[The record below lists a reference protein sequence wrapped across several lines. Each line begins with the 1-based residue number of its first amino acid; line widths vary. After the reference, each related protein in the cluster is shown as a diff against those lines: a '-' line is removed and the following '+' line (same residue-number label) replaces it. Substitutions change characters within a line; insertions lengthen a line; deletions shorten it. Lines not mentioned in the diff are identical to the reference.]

1 MILALV
7 NIAILRADNSSQ
19 YLLNSIIRVT
29 YALQLMKIQLFW
41 MAQKNLSQVN
51 VRVDNKNNT
60 YLLDIIKDKQVN
72 YYVA

>member
-51 VRVDNKNNT
+51 VRVNNKNNT
-60 YLLDIIKDKQVN
+60 YLLDIIKDKHVN

>member
-1 MILALV
+1 
-7 NIAILRADNSSQ
+7 
-19 YLLNSIIRVT
+19 
-29 YALQLMKIQLFW
+29 MKIQLFW